1 LARVHAPQYHETLF
15 SRVYPGRQESSPCYL
30 PTLEALQRFLDFTP
44 AQRQRTLIRT
54 DAGFGSDAN
63 IEHVLT
69 EDWQV
74 LTKNKGGRRPAAYAR
89 RTAAEAWTAV
99 DGRRQMASVPQPLTF
114 SRPTQTHLLR
124 WWTAG
129 GQEKHAIVICSV
141 LDWTAAE
148 VLRHYD
154 DRAQCE
160 HEIQADKGGLR
171 LEQRR
176 KKRLA
181 AQEALILL
189 TDVAHNLLA
198 WLRRWMFPTGALAT
212 FGPLRLIE
220 DVLSQPGQ
228 LVFAGEHLCEVQLNE
243 RHPYAALTATGLQ
256 RLFEHFGQD

>member
-1 LARVHAPQYHETLF
+1 
-15 SRVYPGRQESSPCYL
+15 
-30 PTLEALQRFLDFTP
+30 LQRFLDFTP